1 MTRSLKSWVL
11 VTVLLGLLSA
21 ACAPAATPQPAATPA
36 PAATSQT
43 AATAQ
48 PGATAVQP
56 APTAAQPAATQAP
69 AGPKPKLTVW
79 ISTSFTPAADDLQK
93 KYVMDWAA
101 AKGVDVT
108 IVQDSSTVLAPQLNA
123 AIESKNLPD
132 VMSWASP
139 DWAPKLNRLGLA
151 LDVTDIVNTMN
162 KQGGGLYESALRAV
176 TANGKSFA
184 IPTYSATEVFYVRK
198 DLLDAKGLKAPETWE
213 DVYTVAKALTEKGK
227 VWGYGQQLGTP
238 SYDAEISLLSMLASY
253 GSSPYAADG
262 KTPALNNEGTRK
274 VIAMIK
280 DAWDFGSVP
289 HDAVTWDDSGNN
301 KAYLTKAA
309 AMVYNTGSIVAAM
322 RKDDPDLLKNT
333 IVTTIPKGAKGRILL
348 GYIYGLIIPNTTKYP
363 DLAKDL
369 VLYMT
374 AVDRQGK
381 IVEAAGTNY
390 MPLYKDLAKQPMWS
404 DPVNATLMSE
414 LADNNAIGY
423 PGPATEWALEAWRT
437 HTITEMV
444 DKVIVDNVP
453 VDQAIKETEDK
464 LVKIYQQFNK

>member
-1 MTRSLKSWVL
+1 MKITRTSR
-11 VTVLLGLLSA
+11 LLAILALFGLLA
-21 ACAPAATPQPAATPA
+21 VACAPAATPQPAATA
-36 PAATSQT
+36 PAAQ
-43 AATAQ
+43 APAT
-48 PGATAVQP
+48 T
-56 APTAAQPAATQAP
+56 AP
-69 AGPKPKLTVW
+69 AGPKPKMTVW
-79 ISTSFTPAADDLQK
+79 LSTSFTPLADETQK
-93 KYVMDWAA
+93 KFILEWAA

-108 IVQDSSTVLAPQLNA
+108 LVQDSSTVLAPQLNA

-151 LDVTDIVNTMN
+151 LDVTDIVNRN
-162 KQGGGLYESALRAV
+162 NQQGGGLYDAALRAV
-176 TANGKSFA
+176 TLNGKAFA

-213 DVYTVAKALTEKGK
+213 DVYTVAKALTDKGK
-227 VWGYGQQLGTP
+227 VWGYGQSLGMP

-253 GSSPYAADG
+253 GASPYAADG
-262 KTPALNNEGTRK
+262 KTPALNNDATRK
-274 VIAMIK
+274 VIALIK
-280 DAWDFGSVP
+280 DAWDAGALP
-289 HDAVTWDDSGNN
+289 QDAVTWDDSGNN

-309 AMVYNTGSIVAAM
+309 AMIYNTGSVVAAM

-333 IVTTIPKGAKGRILL
+333 IITTIPKGPQGRKLL

-363 DLAKDL
+363 DLARDL

-374 AVDRQGK
+374 TVDRQGQ

-390 MPLYKDLAKQPMWS
+390 MPLYKDLAKKPMWQ
-404 DPVNATLMSE
+404 DPINQTLISE

-423 PGPATEWALEAWRT
+423 PGSTTEWALEAWRT

-444 DKVIVDNVP
+444 NKVLVDNVP
-453 VDQAIKETEDK
+453 VDQAIKQTEDK

>member
-1 MTRSLKSWVL
+1 MFRSLKLSSLAILLLL
-11 VTVLLGLLSA
+11 VAA
-21 ACAPAATPQPAATPA
+21 ACAPSATPA
-36 PAATSQT
+36 PAATT
-43 AATAQ
+43 APAAAATKA
-48 PGATAVQP
+48 
-56 APTAAQPAATQAP
+56 PAAAATTAP
-69 AGPKPKLTVW
+69 AAAATTAPAAPSGAKPKMTVW
-79 ISTSFTPAADDLQK
+79 ISTSFTPAADELQK

-123 AIESKNLPD
+123 AIESKSLPD
-132 VMSWASP
+132 VMSWASS
-139 DWAPKLNRLGLA
+139 DWAPKLNRLGLT

-162 KQGGGLYESALRAV
+162 KQGGGLYDSALRAV
-176 TANGKSFA
+176 MKDGKAFA
-184 IPTYSATEVFYVRK
+184 VPTYSATEVFYVRK
-198 DLLDAKGLKAPETWE
+198 DLLDAKGLKVPETWE
-213 DVYTVAKALTEKGK
+213 DVYAVAKAVTDKGK

-262 KTPALNNEGTRK
+262 KTPALDNENTRK
-274 VIAMIK
+274 VISMIK
-280 DAWDFGSVP
+280 AAWDDGSIP
-289 HDAVTWDDSGNN
+289 KDAVTWDDSGNN

-309 AMVYNTGSIVAAM
+309 AMIYNTGSVVAAM

-333 IVTTIPKGAKGRILL
+333 VVTTIPKGSKGRILL

-374 AVDRQGK
+374 TVDRQGK

-390 MPLYKDLAKQPMWS
+390 MPLYKDLAKMAMWS

-414 LADNNAIGY
+414 LADNNALGY
-423 PGPATEWALEAWRT
+423 PGPTTEWALEAWRT
-437 HTITEMV
+437 HTVTEMV
-444 DKVIVDNVP
+444 NKVIVDGMS
-453 VDQAIKETEDK
+453 VDQAIKETEAK

>member
-1 MTRSLKSWVL
+1 MFRSLKSLILAGVF
-11 VTVLLGLLSA
+11 LGLLSA
-21 ACAPAATPQPAATPA
+21 ACAPTATPQPAANTPA
-36 PAATSQT
+36 ASPAAQ
-43 AATAQ
+43 Q
-48 PGATAVQP
+48 VPPGQ
-56 APTAAQPAATQAP
+56 
-69 AGPKPKLTVW
+69 KPKMTVW
-79 ISTSFTPAADDLQK
+79 LSTSFTPAADETQRK
-93 KYVMDWAA
+93 FITDWAA
-101 AKGVDVT
+101 SKNVDVT

-151 LDVTDIVNTMN
+151 LDVTDIVNKMN
-162 KQGGGLYESALRAV
+162 AQGGGLYEPALRAV
-176 TANGKSFA
+176 TQNGKAFA
-184 IPTYSATEVFYVRK
+184 IPTYSATEVFYIRK
-198 DLLDAKGLKAPETWE
+198 DLLEAKGLKPPETWE
-213 DVYTVAKALTEKGK
+213 DVYKVAKALTDKGK

-262 KTPALNNEGTRK
+262 KTPSLNNAGTRA
-274 VIAMIK
+274 VIALIK
-280 DAWDFGSVP
+280 DAWDAGALP
-289 HDAVTWDDSGNN
+289 KDAVTWDDSGNN

-309 AMVYNTGSIVAAM
+309 AMIYNTGSVVAAM

-333 IVTTIPKGAKGRILL
+333 IITTIPKGPQGRKLL
-348 GYIYGLIIPNTTKYP
+348 GYIYGLIIPSTTKNP

-390 MPLYKDLAKQPMWS
+390 MPLYKDLAKAPMWS
-404 DPVNATLMSE
+404 DPINQTLLSE
-414 LADNNAIGY
+414 LAENNAIGY
-423 PGPATEWALEAWRT
+423 PGPTTEWALEAWRV

-444 DKVIVDNVP
+444 DKIIVDNVA